1 MDCPKAIALGVAC
14 TLFPTAQGERH
25 YIATNRNI
33 LAQLGSPMPDL
44 QTNLR
49 ASGGEPLSMTQLAF
63 ETDAEK

>member
-33 LAQLGSPMPDL
+33 LAQLGSPDARPANQFARQRRGTPLNDPAG
-44 QTNLR
+44 LR
-49 ASGGEPLSMTQLAF
+49 NGC
-63 ETDAEK
+63 

>member
-1 MDCPKAIALGVAC
+1 
-14 TLFPTAQGERH
+14 
-25 YIATNRNI
+25 
-33 LAQLGSPMPDL
+33 MPDL